1 MPYIKNIMS
10 HEEVASGNLSYL
22 NPRVLSILAQNF
34 PNNDEEVAIPDISSA
49 EDNFLR
55 VYLRIKKAENFKHVY
70 TINNNTL
77 HCKVP
82 PANKIVKMY
91 KFSKIFGPLSTQ
103 SEIYNDVVLNKVTK
117 FIKGINC
124 TLLTYGS
131 SGSGKTFTLLGTPTE
146 PGVVPRALE
155 YFFQTLPALP
165 SKPYIKPTPS
175 GGIVKLSSFES
186 AQERLTV
193 TNLMKQSGDP
203 GQHFRTYS
211 VMQQHL
217 KDNAVGVIDDDISDV
232 HLSVWVSFAEIYNEH
247 IYDLLV
253 GEPKRG
259 HPRKKLRMVYFNN
272 NAYIKDLQ
280 SINVSSAAEAYFLL
294 QYGLQNLNYA
304 CTAVN
309 DHSSRSHS
317 IFTIKLAQASDS
329 KSGVSV
335 SAFNFC
341 DLAGSER
348 LKKTNNVGDRLKESN
363 NINASLLV
371 FGRCIHAVRD
381 SQKFKNSQLIP
392 FRESKL
398 TQLFQNA
405 LLGNESIS
413 MIVCINPARDMFDE
427 SQHVLN
433 FSAIAKDVVVERQ
446 QPIQRLKLNKFQ
458 KGSVIL
464 EEDLTSGLEELH
476 NYLAFLCSEIEQDR
490 LNHTENLEH
499 ITSTYKKMIEN
510 TKKVWENT
518 CKDLETCIEKH
529 NQELLQSSLSPTKS
543 RKRKKMSVV
552 CIDLSSDEENHVP
565 NLTKENR
572 KQKGSRELQNLL
584 CKLQLEKDAEVVEL
598 ENHSAM
604 NKAFKV
610 DIEGYQ
616 ALQNERKELETQ
628 IVIQEDLLADLNRY
642 LH

>member
-1 MPYIKNIMS
+1 MS
-10 HEEVASGNLSYL
+10 QEEVSSENISYL
-22 NPRVLSILAQNF
+22 NPRVFSILAQNF
-34 PNNDEEVAIPDISSA
+34 PTNNDEVAVPDISS
-49 EDNFLR
+49 EEGNFLR

-70 TINNNTL
+70 AINNNTL

-91 KFSKIFGPLSTQ
+91 KFSKIFGPHATQ
-103 SEIYNDVVLNKVTK
+103 SEIYNDVVLKKVTK
-117 FIKGINC
+117 FIQGINC

-131 SGSGKTFTLLGTPTE
+131 SGSGKTFTLQGTPTE
-146 PGVVPRALE
+146 PGIVPRALE

-165 SKPYIKPTPS
+165 SKPHIKPTPS
-175 GGIVKLSSFES
+175 GGIMKLSSSES

-193 TNLMKQSGDP
+193 TNLMKHSGDP
-203 GQHFRTYS
+203 AQHFRTYS

-217 KDNAVGVIDDDISDV
+217 KDNPVGVIDDDISDV

-247 IYDLLV
+247 VYDLLV
-253 GEPKRG
+253 TEPKRG

-280 SINVSSAAEAYFLL
+280 HINVSSAAEAYFLL
-294 QYGLQNLNYA
+294 RYGLQNLNYA
-304 CTAVN
+304 STAVN

-381 SQKFKNSQLIP
+381 SQKLKNSQLMP
-392 FRESKL
+392 WRESKL

-413 MIVCINPARDMFDE
+413 MIVCINPAREMFDE

-433 FSAIAKDVVVERQ
+433 FSAIAKDVAVERQ
-446 QPIQRLKLNKFQ
+446 QPIQRLKINKFD
-458 KGSVIL
+458 KDSVIL
-464 EEDLTSGLEELH
+464 EEDLTSSLEELH
-476 NYLAFLCSEIEQDR
+476 NYLAFLCNEIEQDG
-490 LNHTENLEH
+490 LNHTEYLEH

-518 CKDLETCIEKH
+518 CKDVETCIEKH
-529 NQELLQSSLSPTKS
+529 NQELLQSSTSPIKS

-552 CIDLSSDEENHVP
+552 CIDTSSDEENQVP
-565 NLTKENR
+565 NKTKEKR
-572 KQKGSRELQNLL
+572 KQKGSQELQKQL
-584 CKLQLEKDAEVVEL
+584 CQLQMERDANVVEL
-598 ENHSAM
+598 ENLSAR
-604 NKAFKV
+604 NKALKV
-610 DIEGYQ
+610 DNEEYQ
-616 ALQNERKELETQ
+616 ALQKERKELETQ
-628 IVIQEDLLADLNRY
+628 TVIEEDILADLNRY